1 MKFKKYDK
9 AIIHLHESIK
19 SFRTHQVSFEMI
31 RNLGSIYFKKMT
43 RCKTA
48 CNFIYYLA
56 MYKRKN
62 YSNISINPYTKQLS
76 LKRRENKIN
85 TVLIE
90 SRYPKL
96 INSYKNFFSILL
108 KILHSNQQF
117 NEIFKNDIFIVK
129 ERHNITHW
137 ESILKEVYFY
147 FI

>member
-85 TVLIE
+85 SVLIE

-108 KILHSNQQF
+108 KRNEQF
-117 NEIFKNDIFIVK
+117 RHVQFASSIVFWK
-129 ERHNITHW
+129 IVLFL
-137 ESILKEVYFY
+137 SQPF
-147 FI
+147 F